1 MIISRSPGAAG
12 RAGYSKYI
20 HTKERTFPMENVIL
34 VRYGE
39 IHLKGLNRPYFER
52 ALLASMERALSG
64 SGARITRGEGR
75 YYVSGFKKGGEERI
89 AGRLQ
94 NVFGVH
100 SISRALAVEK
110 EKGAIELA
118 AAALMR
124 GALGYSES
132 ATFKVNARRADKRY
146 PQNSMEIAR
155 ELGGYLL
162 KEFSALKVDVHK
174 PQIEIG
180 VEIRERAYLY
190 AGEELG
196 AGGMPEGTNG
206 RGMLLLSGGIDSPV
220 AGYMLAKRG
229 VAISAVHF
237 HSFPFTGERA
247 KEKVLTLS
255 RLLAQHCGEVR
266 LFVVPF
272 TDLQTELVSASRD
285 TYITVL
291 MRRMMMRIAERAAA
305 AEGAQALITGEAVG
319 QVASQ
324 TLEALAATNA
334 TVNMPVFRP
343 LIGMDKLE
351 IITIAKR
358 IGTFE
363 TSTLPYEDCCTLFV
377 PKHPV
382 TKPRIDVLLEEEK
395 KLDYQRF
402 IDDAVDKMELHVFK
416 REPLT

>member
-1 MIISRSPGAAG
+1 
-12 RAGYSKYI
+12 
-20 HTKERTFPMENVIL
+20 MENVIL

-52 ALLASMERALSG
+52 ALLDSMERALSG
-64 SGARITRGEGR
+64 SGAAVMRGEGR
-75 YYVSGFKKGGEERI
+75 YYVSGFAESAEERI
-89 AGRLQ
+89 IARLRK
-94 NVFGVH
+94 VFGVH
-100 SISRALAVEK
+100 SISRALAVSK
-110 EKGAIELA
+110 EPGEVERA
-118 AAALMR
+118 AAAVMR
-124 GALGYSES
+124 LALRNNEN

-146 PQNSMEIAR
+146 PQNSMEIAK

-162 KEFSALKVDVHK
+162 KEFSGLKVDVHE
-174 PQIEIG
+174 PEIEIG
-180 VEIRERAYLY
+180 VEIRERAYIY

-206 RGMLLLSGGIDSPV
+206 RAMLLLSGGIDSPV
-220 AGYMLAKRG
+220 AGYMLSKRG

-255 RLLAQHCGEVR
+255 RLLAEHCGEVR

-272 TDLQTELVSASRD
+272 TALQTELASACRD

-291 MRRMMMRIAERAAA
+291 MRRMMMRIAERAAEQ
-305 AEGAQALITGEAVG
+305 EGAKALITGEAVG

-324 TLEALAATNA
+324 TLEALFATNA
-334 TVNMPVFRP
+334 TVSMPVFRP

-382 TKPRIDVLLEEEK
+382 TKPRLSVVLEEEQ
-395 KLDYQRF
+395 KLDYVRL
-402 IDDAVDKMELHVFK
+402 IDEAVGELEAHVFT
-416 REPLT
+416 REPF

>member
-1 MIISRSPGAAG
+1 MVAERFGTVPYRIR
-12 RAGYSKYI
+12 Y
-20 HTKERTFPMENVIL
+20 TKERLFRMENVIL

-52 ALLASMERALSG
+52 ALLSSMERALAG
-64 SGARITRGEGR
+64 SGASVSRGEGR
-75 YYVSGFKKGGEERI
+75 YYVAGFPESAEERVV
-89 AGRLQ
+89 ARLKR
-94 NVFGVH
+94 VFGVH
-100 SISRALAVEK
+100 SVSRALAVDKDFGE
-110 EKGAIELA
+110 ITRA
-118 AAALMR
+118 AVELMR
-124 GALGYSES
+124 RELGARES

-155 ELGGYLL
+155 ELGARLL
-162 KEFSALKVDVHK
+162 EAFKALKVDVQR
-174 PQIEIG
+174 PEIEIG

-206 RGMLLLSGGIDSPV
+206 RAMLLLSGGIDSPV

-255 RLLAQHCGEVR
+255 RLLAEHCGEVR

-272 TDLQTELVSASRD
+272 TALQTELVSACRD

-291 MRRMMMRIAERAAA
+291 MRRMMMRIAEMAAER
-305 AEGAQALITGEAVG
+305 EGAQALITGEAVG

-334 TVNMPVFRP
+334 AVNMPVFRP

-351 IITIAKR
+351 IINTAKR
-358 IGTFE
+358 IGTFD

-382 TKPRIDVLLEEEK
+382 TKPRISVLLEEEA

-402 IDDAVDKMELHVFK
+402 IKEAVDGMETHVFT
-416 REPLT
+416 REAFI